1 MLSSSSAGLSS
12 MWRWLIDSFMCHAT
26 MTGYISV
33 VLFGNSKELFR
44 LYDFLHAHVMF
55 RLIILSMLLLY

>member
-1 MLSSSSAGLSS
+1 MVDRFIYVSCYN
-12 MWRWLIDSFMCHAT
+12 DS
-26 MTGYISV
+26 GYISV